1 MTEQTTLN
9 EYQAGK
15 LEVLE
20 ILEAFVEREQKRGRK
35 YYSAEQLLA
44 TFRSIRYNLQ
54 EKWK

>member
-1 MTEQTTLN
+1 MTVQSTLS

-20 ILEAFVEREQKRGRK
+20 ILEAFVEQQMKHGRK

-44 TFRSIRYNLQ
+44 TFKSIRYNLE

>member
-1 MTEQTTLN
+1 MTVQTTLN

-20 ILEAFVEREQKRGRK
+20 ILEEFVRRQQKQGRM
-35 YYSAEQLLA
+35 YYSSEQLLA
-44 TFRSIRYNLQ
+44 TFRSIRLNLQ

>member
-1 MTEQTTLN
+1 MTEQSTLN

-20 ILEAFVEREQKRGRK
+20 TLEQFIIREQERGRR
-35 YYSAEQLLA
+35 YWSSEQIYGLI
-44 TFRSIRYNLQ
+44 RSIRLNLQ